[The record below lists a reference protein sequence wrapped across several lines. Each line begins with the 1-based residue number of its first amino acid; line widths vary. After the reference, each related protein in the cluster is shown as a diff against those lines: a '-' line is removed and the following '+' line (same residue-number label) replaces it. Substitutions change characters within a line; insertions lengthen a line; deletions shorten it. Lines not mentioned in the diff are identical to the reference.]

1 MTDVLIIDCGVE
13 WGGAKGELNHSLC
26 AVAVEELK
34 RLGLR
39 SMITRVDAC
48 WNAYD
53 EQGKFVYSRYFIVQ
67 TPIFWMA
74 PPWQFKRYQD
84 VVFNTRAF
92 IYGDGR
98 ESDAPDD
105 GYGTSGL
112 LVDRSYML
120 SITCNAPL
128 AAFDRPHDFFEGRG
142 ADGLLMPV
150 HKSLQFIGMKQLPTF
165 MAYDVVK
172 NLHYDELCA
181 SYRAQLQQ
189 VFSKLKP

>member
-1 MTDVLIIDCGVE
+1 M
-13 WGGAKGELNHSLC
+13 
-26 AVAVEELK
+26 
-34 RLGLR
+34 
-39 SMITRVDAC
+39 
-48 WNAYD
+48 
-53 EQGKFVYSRYFIVQ
+53 YSRYFIVQ

-150 HKSLQFIGMKQLPTF
+150 HKSLLPRTS
-165 MAYDVVK
+165 AAGI
-172 NLHYDELCA
+172 LQ
-181 SYRAQLQQ
+181 AQAL
-189 VFSKLKP
+189 VLIPTDRRTVRDPDPAAAGGAAAAAAV

>member
-1 MTDVLIIDCGVE
+1 M
-13 WGGAKGELNHSLC
+13 
-26 AVAVEELK
+26 
-34 RLGLR
+34 
-39 SMITRVDAC
+39 
-48 WNAYD
+48 
-53 EQGKFVYSRYFIVQ
+53 YSRYFIVQ

-128 AAFDRPHDFFEGRG
+128 A
-142 ADGLLMPV
+142 
-150 HKSLQFIGMKQLPTF
+150 SLQFIGMKQLPTF

-172 NLHYDELCA
+172 KLHYDELCA
-181 SYRAQLQQ
+181 SYRAHLQQ